1 MNKKHIA
8 FNTHLIF
15 FATFFLMI
23 LGIFEACVRG
33 KEIGL
38 SIAFGLF
45 LLLPI
50 FLFFISPLY
59 FIFSDEC
66 LEIVYHFGQREQ
78 IKWSQI
84 KCITRMGSWISKSG
98 GFPRYEFIYP
108 SKEKRPFFVVGEVS
122 KTRRTKKLIK
132 QYYKREID

>member
-15 FATFFLMI
+15 FAAFFLMI
-23 LGIFEACVRG
+23 LGIFEACARE

-78 IKWSQI
+78 IKWSEI
-84 KCITRMGSWISKSG
+84 KSITRMGSWISKSG
-98 GFPRYEFIYP
+98 GFPRYEIIYP